1 MAWAGFSLSPITPSS
16 PPPPLRGRKKGGGLI
31 WERVKGEGVKG
42 KFMNKR
48 KRRGFFIT
56 LEGPDGSGKS
66 TQSLLLARYLKRQ
79 GRKVVRTREPGG
91 TSIAEA
97 LRRIILN
104 PKNRISKVTEVLLYE
119 AGRAQHT
126 SELILPALGEGK
138 TVVCE
143 RYTDAT
149 LAYQGYGRKLDIRMV
164 KELNRIASSGLKP
177 DLTLLLDLD
186 VREGLK
192 RVRKISGGRM
202 DRMERESIR
211 FHERVR
217 KGYLEIAS
225 RESGRVKLIRVKET
239 PEKTHLEVVKIVE
252 KLVK

>member
-1 MAWAGFSLSPITPSS
+1 M
-16 PPPPLRGRKKGGGLI
+16 
-31 WERVKGEGVKG
+31 VKIMK
-42 KFMNKR
+42 KR

-79 GRKVVRTREPGG
+79 GHKVVRTREPGG

-126 SELILPALGEGK
+126 SELILPALREGK
-138 TVVCE
+138 IVICE

-177 DLTLLLDLD
+177 DLTLLLDLN

-217 KGYLEIAS
+217 KGYLKIAS
-225 RESGRVKLIRVKET
+225 REPGRVKLIRVKET

>member
-1 MAWAGFSLSPITPSS
+1 
-16 PPPPLRGRKKGGGLI
+16 
-31 WERVKGEGVKG
+31 
-42 KFMNKR
+42 MNKR
-48 KRRGFFIT
+48 KKKGLFIT

-66 TQSLLLARYLKRQ
+66 TQSILLARYLEKK
-79 GRKVVRTREPGG
+79 GYKVVRTREPGG
-91 TSIAEA
+91 TSIAES

-104 PKNRISKVTEVLLYE
+104 PKNRISKITEVLLYE

-126 SELILPALGEGK
+126 SELILPALQKGK
-138 TVVCE
+138 IVICE

-164 KELNRIASSGLKP
+164 KELNRIASYGLKP

-186 VREGLK
+186 VREGL
-192 RVRKISGGRM
+192 RRIRKISGGRM
-202 DRMERESIR
+202 DRMERESIG
-211 FHERVR
+211 FHDRVR

-225 RESGRVKLIRVKET
+225 KEPGRVKLIKVKET
-239 PEKTHLEVVKIVE
+239 PEKTHLEVVKAIK

>member
-1 MAWAGFSLSPITPSS
+1 MNRT
-16 PPPPLRGRKKGGGLI
+16 KKGL
-31 WERVKGEGVKG
+31 
-42 KFMNKR
+42 
-48 KRRGFFIT
+48 FIT
-56 LEGPDGSGKS
+56 LEGPDGSGKT

-79 GRKVVRTREPGG
+79 GHKVVRTREPGG
-91 TSIAEA
+91 TSIAES

-104 PKNRISKVTEVLLYE
+104 PRNRISKITEVLLYE

-126 SELILPALGEGK
+126 SELILPALRKGK
-138 TVVCE
+138 IVVCE

-177 DLTLLLDLD
+177 DLTIFLDID

-192 RVRKISGGRM
+192 RVKKISGRRM
-202 DRMERESIR
+202 DRMERESIK

-225 RESGRVKLIRVKET
+225 REPGRIKLIRVKET
-239 PEKTHLEVVKIVE
+239 PEEAHLEVVKIVE

>member
-1 MAWAGFSLSPITPSS
+1 
-16 PPPPLRGRKKGGGLI
+16 
-31 WERVKGEGVKG
+31 
-42 KFMNKR
+42 MNKR
-48 KRRGFFIT
+48 KKKGPFIT

-66 TQSLLLARYLKRQ
+66 TQSILLARYLEKK
-79 GRKVVRTREPGG
+79 GYKVVRTREPGG
-91 TSIAEA
+91 TSIAES

-104 PKNRISKVTEVLLYE
+104 PKNRISKITEVLLYE

-126 SELILPALGEGK
+126 SELIIPALRKGK
-138 TVVCE
+138 TVICE

-164 KELNRIASSGLKP
+164 KELNRIASYGLKP

-186 VREGLK
+186 VREGLN
-192 RVRKISGGRM
+192 RIRKNSRGRM

-217 KGYLEIAS
+217 RGYLKIAS
-225 RESGRVKLIRVKET
+225 REPGRVKLIKVKDT
-239 PEKTHLEVVKIVE
+239 PEETHLEVVKAIK
-252 KLVK
+252 KLVE

>member
-1 MAWAGFSLSPITPSS
+1 M
-16 PPPPLRGRKKGGGLI
+16 K
-31 WERVKGEGVKG
+31 
-42 KFMNKR
+42 KR
-48 KRRGFFIT
+48 KRRGLFIT

-79 GRKVVRTREPGG
+79 GHKVVRTREPGG

-126 SELILPALGEGK
+126 SELILSALREGK

-186 VREGLK
+186 VKEGLK
-192 RVRKISGGRM
+192 RVRKTSGRRL

-225 RESGRVKLIRVKET
+225 REPGRVKLIRVKET

>member
-1 MAWAGFSLSPITPSS
+1 MS
-16 PPPPLRGRKKGGGLI
+16 RKKRGL
-31 WERVKGEGVKG
+31 
-42 KFMNKR
+42 
-48 KRRGFFIT
+48 FIT

-66 TQSLLLARYLKRQ
+66 TQSLLLARYLERK
-79 GRKVVRTREPGG
+79 GYKVVRTREPGG

-104 PKNRISKVTEVLLYE
+104 PKSRISKLTEVLLYE

-126 SELILPALGEGK
+126 SELILPALRQGK
-138 TVVCE
+138 TVICE

-149 LAYQGYGRKLDIRMV
+149 LAYQGYGRKLNIRMV
-164 KELNRIASSGLKP
+164 NELNRIASSGLKP
-177 DLTLLLDLD
+177 DLTILLDLD

-225 RESGRVKLIRVKET
+225 RDPARFKLVKVMET
-239 PEKTHLEVVKIVE
+239 PEKTHLEVAKVIR

>member
-1 MAWAGFSLSPITPSS
+1 
-16 PPPPLRGRKKGGGLI
+16 
-31 WERVKGEGVKG
+31 
-42 KFMNKR
+42 MNNKKR
-48 KRRGFFIT
+48 KGFFIT

-79 GRKVVRTREPGG
+79 GHKVVRTREPGG

-104 PKNRISKVTEVLLYE
+104 PKNRVLKVTELLLYE

-126 SELILPALGEGK
+126 SELILPALREGK

-149 LAYQGYGRKLDIRMV
+149 LAYQGYGRKLDIRIV
-164 KELNRIASSGLKP
+164 KELNKIASSGLKP
-177 DLTLLLDLD
+177 DLTILLDLD
-186 VREGLK
+186 VKEGLR
-192 RVRKISGGRM
+192 RVLKVSGGRM
-202 DRMERESIR
+202 DRLERESVG

-225 RESGRVKLIRVKET
+225 REPGRVKLIGVKET
-239 PEKTHLEVVKIVE
+239 PKKTHLEVVKVIK

>member
-1 MAWAGFSLSPITPSS
+1 
-16 PPPPLRGRKKGGGLI
+16 
-31 WERVKGEGVKG
+31 
-42 KFMNKR
+42 MNKR
-48 KRRGFFIT
+48 KKKGLFIT

-66 TQSLLLARYLKRQ
+66 TQSLLLAQYLKRK
-79 GRKVVRTREPGG
+79 GYKVVRTREPGG

-126 SELILPALGEGK
+126 SELIFPALREGK
-138 TVVCE
+138 TVICE

-164 KELNRIASSGLKP
+164 KELNWIASSGLKP
-177 DLTLLLDLD
+177 DLTILLDLD
-186 VREGLK
+186 VREGLR
-192 RVRKISGGRM
+192 RVRKTSGRRM

-225 RESGRVKLIRVKET
+225 REPGRVKLIKVKET
-239 PEKTHLEVVKIVE
+239 PEKTHLKVVKVIE

>member
-1 MAWAGFSLSPITPSS
+1 MEI
-16 PPPPLRGRKKGGGLI
+16 
-31 WERVKGEGVKG
+31 
-42 KFMNKR
+42 MNKK
-48 KRRGFFIT
+48 KRRGIFIT
-56 LEGPDGSGKS
+56 LEGPDGSGKT
-66 TQSLLLARYLKRQ
+66 TQALLLARYLQKKGHR
-79 GRKVVRTREPGG
+79 VVRTREPGG

-104 PKNRISKVTEVLLYE
+104 PKNRISKLTEVLLYE

-126 SELILPALGEGK
+126 SELILPALGKGK
-138 TVVCE
+138 TVICE

-149 LAYQGYGRKLDIRMV
+149 LAYQGYGRNLDIRMV
-164 KELNRIASSGLKP
+164 NELNRIASSGLKP
-177 DLTLLLDLD
+177 DLTILLDVD

-192 RVRKISGGRM
+192 RVKKIYGRKM

-211 FHERVR
+211 FHQRVR

-225 RESGRVKLIRVKET
+225 REPGRVKLVRSKET
-239 PEKTHLEVVKIVE
+239 PEKTHLEVVKVIK

>member
-1 MAWAGFSLSPITPSS
+1 MELLGSFL
-16 PPPPLRGRKKGGGLI
+16 
-31 WERVKGEGVKG
+31 GEGWKER
-42 KFMNKR
+42 FMNKR
-48 KRRGFFIT
+48 KKEGFFIT

-66 TQSLLLARYLKRQ
+66 TQSLLLARYLKRK
-79 GRKVVRTREPGG
+79 GYKVVHTREPGG

-126 SELILPALGEGK
+126 LELILPALQDGK
-138 TVVCE
+138 TVICE

-164 KELNRIASSGLKP
+164 KELNRIASSGLQP
-177 DLTLLLDLD
+177 DLTILLDLD
-186 VREGLK
+186 VREGLN
-192 RVRKISGGRM
+192 RVRKISRGRM

-225 RESGRVKLIRVKET
+225 REPGRVKLITVKET
-239 PEKTHLEVVKIVE
+239 PQKTHLEIVKVIK

>member
-1 MAWAGFSLSPITPSS
+1 MK
-16 PPPPLRGRKKGGGLI
+16 GRFVNKKKKKGL
-31 WERVKGEGVKG
+31 
-42 KFMNKR
+42 
-48 KRRGFFIT
+48 FIT

-66 TQSLLLARYLKRQ
+66 TQSLLLAKYLKRK
-79 GRKVVRTREPGG
+79 GHKVVRTREPGG

-104 PKNRISKVTEVLLYE
+104 PRNRISKVTEVFLYE

-126 SELILPALGEGK
+126 SELILPALREGK
-138 TVVCE
+138 TVICE
-143 RYTDAT
+143 RYADAT
-149 LAYQGYGRKLDIRMV
+149 LAYQGYGRKLDIQMV
-164 KELNRIASSGLKP
+164 KELNRIGSFGLKP
-177 DLTLLLDLD
+177 DLTILLDLD

-192 RVRKISGGRM
+192 RVRKTPGRRM

-225 RESGRVKLIRVKET
+225 REPGRVKIIKVKKT
-239 PEKTHLEVVKIVE
+239 PEKTHLEVVKVIE

>member
-1 MAWAGFSLSPITPSS
+1 
-16 PPPPLRGRKKGGGLI
+16 
-31 WERVKGEGVKG
+31 
-42 KFMNKR
+42 MNK
-48 KRRGFFIT
+48 KKKKGFFIT

-66 TQSLLLARYLKRQ
+66 TQSLLLARYLKRK
-79 GRKVVRTREPGG
+79 GYKVVRTREPGG

-126 SELILPALGEGK
+126 SELILPALQKGK
-138 TVVCE
+138 TVICE

-177 DLTLLLDLD
+177 DLTILLDLD
-186 VREGLK
+186 VREGLD
-192 RVRKISGGRM
+192 RARKVSRGRM
-202 DRMERESIR
+202 DRMEQESIR

-225 RESGRVKLIRVKET
+225 REPGRVKLIKVKET
-239 PEKTHLEVVKIVE
+239 PQKTHLEVVKVIE

>member
-1 MAWAGFSLSPITPSS
+1 
-16 PPPPLRGRKKGGGLI
+16 
-31 WERVKGEGVKG
+31 
-42 KFMNKR
+42 MNR
-48 KRRGFFIT
+48 QKRRGLFIT

-66 TQSLLLARYLKRQ
+66 TQSLLLARYLE
-79 GRKVVRTREPGG
+79 GRGYEVVRTREPGG

-126 SELILPALGEGK
+126 AELILPALRKGK
-138 TVVCE
+138 TVICE

-164 KELNRIASSGLKP
+164 EELNRIGSSGLEP

-186 VREGLK
+186 VREGLR
-192 RVRKISGGRM
+192 RVRKVSGGKM
-202 DRMERESIR
+202 DRMERESLR

-225 RESGRVKLIRVKET
+225 REPGRVKLIRVKET
-239 PEKTHLEVVKIVE
+239 PEKTHLEIVKVIN

>member
-1 MAWAGFSLSPITPSS
+1 M
-16 PPPPLRGRKKGGGLI
+16 K
-31 WERVKGEGVKG
+31 
-42 KFMNKR
+42 KR
-48 KRRGFFIT
+48 KRRGLFIT

-66 TQSLLLARYLKRQ
+66 TQSLLLARYLKKK
-79 GRKVVRTREPGG
+79 GHKVVRTREPGG

-126 SELILPALGEGK
+126 SELILSALREGK

-186 VREGLK
+186 VKEGLK
-192 RVRKISGGRM
+192 RVRKTSGRRL

-225 RESGRVKLIRVKET
+225 REPGRVKLIRVKET

>member
-1 MAWAGFSLSPITPSS
+1 MNRT
-16 PPPPLRGRKKGGGLI
+16 KKGL
-31 WERVKGEGVKG
+31 
-42 KFMNKR
+42 
-48 KRRGFFIT
+48 FIT

-66 TQSLLLARYLKRQ
+66 TQSILLAQYLKRKDY
-79 GRKVVRTREPGG
+79 KVVRTREPGG

-104 PKNRISKVTEVLLYE
+104 PKSRISKVTEVLLYE

-126 SELILPALGEGK
+126 SELILPALRQGK
-138 TVVCE
+138 TVICE

-164 KELNRIASSGLKP
+164 KELNRISSSGLKP
-177 DLTLLLDLD
+177 DLTILLDLN
-186 VREGLK
+186 VREGLN
-192 RVRKISGGRM
+192 RVRRASGRRM
-202 DRMERESIR
+202 DRMERESIG

-225 RESGRVKLIRVKET
+225 REPGRVKLIKVKET
-239 PEKTHLEVVKIVE
+239 PEKTHLEVVKVIE